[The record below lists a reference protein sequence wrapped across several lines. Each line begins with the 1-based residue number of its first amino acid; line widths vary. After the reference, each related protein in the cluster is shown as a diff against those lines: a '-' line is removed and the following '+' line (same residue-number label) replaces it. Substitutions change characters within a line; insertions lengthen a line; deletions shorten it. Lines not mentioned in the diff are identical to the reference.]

1 MNANKP
7 VLTVVGCDP
16 GLANLG
22 LGAVRE
28 TGRDVTWLGSELLR
42 TSARRPLQQRLSY
55 LHEGVRTFLSTHR
68 PDALAIEGQ
77 YFHQQRETAFKV
89 GQAVGVTLLAAA
101 EFGIEVF
108 EYGPMQV
115 KQTLV
120 GSGRANKG
128 QVLYMVRALLGPD
141 TAGLSHHAGDALALA
156 LTHLDRKSTRLN
168 SSHVAISY
176 AVFCLKKKIKKINT
190 LSIKT

>member
-1 MNANKP
+1 MKGTAKP

-28 TGRDVTWLGSELLR
+28 TGRDVTWLGSELLK
-42 TSARRPLQQRLSY
+42 TSARTPLAERLEA
-55 LHEGVRTFLSTHR
+55 LHAGVSAFLAEHE
-68 PDALAIEGQ
+68 PDALVVEGQ
-77 YFHQQRETAFKV
+77 YFHQQRDTAFKV

-101 EFGIEVF
+101 VQGIPVF

-120 GSGRANKG
+120 GTGRASKD
-128 QVLYMVRALLGPD
+128 QVLYMVRALLGP
-141 TAGLSHHAGDALALA
+141 AASGLSHHAGDALALA
-156 LTHLDRKSTRLN
+156 LTHLSARRVT
-168 SSHVAISY
+168 A
-176 AVFCLKKKIKKINT
+176 AAP
-190 LSIKT
+190 